1 MIFPPIII
9 DSSILQLYRGV
20 VLFAAGSF
28 REEASRLASKS
39 DEMISPREKG
49 SIISVDSTKVL
60 A

>member
-49 SIISVDSTKVL
+49 SIFL
-60 A
+60 